1 MEIYL
6 IRTLSGTLKPAYD
19 TDYDNFKKFP
29 LNEPFKVEYKKQ
41 RNARFHRKF
50 FSLVKLVYD
59 NQEVYTNIDHLRKH
73 LTIAS
78 GFYELVHDLE
88 TGAEYKEA
96 KSISFSKMDE
106 TEFSELYNRF
116 IDTVH
121 KYFGFDKEELI
132 NEIERCY

>member
-6 IRTLSGTLKPAYD
+6 IRTLSNNLKAAYES
-19 TDYDNFKKFP
+19 DYDSLKKFP

-41 RNARFHRKF
+41 RNAKFHRKF
-50 FSLVKLVYD
+50 FSMVKLVFD
-59 NQEVYTNIDHLRKH
+59 NQEVYNNIDHLRKH

-78 GFYELVHDLE
+78 GFYELVYDLE
-88 TGAEYKEA
+88 TGQEYKEA

-121 KYFGFDKEELI
+121 KYFGIDKQDLI
-132 NEIERCY
+132 NEIDQYF

>member
-1 MEIYL
+1 MELYL
-6 IRTLSGTLKPAYD
+6 VKTLSGTLKVAYD
-19 TDYDNFKKFP
+19 SDYENIKNLP

-41 RNARFHRKF
+41 RNAKFHRKF

-59 NQEVYTNIDHLRKH
+59 NQEVYNNIDHLRKH

-78 GFYELVHDLE
+78 GFYELVIDL
-88 TGAEYKEA
+88 
-96 KSISFSKMDE
+96 E

-121 KYFGFDKEELI
+121 KYFGIDKQDLI
-132 NEIERCY
+132 DNINQYY